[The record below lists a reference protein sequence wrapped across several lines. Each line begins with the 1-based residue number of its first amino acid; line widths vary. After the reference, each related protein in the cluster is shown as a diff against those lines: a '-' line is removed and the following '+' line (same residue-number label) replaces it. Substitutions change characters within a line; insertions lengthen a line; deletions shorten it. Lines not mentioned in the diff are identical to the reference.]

1 MCAKRIRAGDW
12 LYPNDDYRSPSSRG
26 DPQMPLDFCHPQA
39 PHRKLRIPEWYVSS
53 LMLDRALDA
62 VVRRVKKLH
71 REHDGAYIPGYHKD
85 GKNNFISRPQPRTPD
100 DPNRQID
107 TKIFLNLHED

>member
-62 VVRRVKKLH
+62 VVRRGEKLV
-71 REHDGAYIPGYHKD
+71 RENLGPYLPADLKEVQTLFFDPLRA
-85 GKNNFISRPQPRTPD
+85 RPPHARRRAAP
-100 DPNRQID
+100 PNA
-107 TKIFLNLHED
+107 F

>member
-62 VVRRVKKLH
+62 VVRRVKNLNVSMTS
-71 REHDGAYIPGYHKD
+71 RISPATAWTATPGGHAPC
-85 GKNNFISRPQPRTPD
+85 SLLLLLRC
-100 DPNRQID
+100 
-107 TKIFLNLHED
+107 FLRCFLRC